1 MKCSADWSCLKL
13 VGPFAFD
20 ETGVVASITTTIANA
35 DIGVFVVST
44 FDGDHILVK
53 ETDFHAT
60 VSALKGKGHSING
73 INDGTQPIISPDAGR

>member
-60 VSALKGKGHSING
+60 VSALKGKGHSIN
-73 INDGTQPIISPDAGR
+73 